1 MAQEL
6 DCIIRTGSFT
16 FHFGREALGSGKDGV
31 FLVYEPSSSSR
42 LPASTHS
49 PQQEMGEPQQELQTD
64 LEKVRKEKWNYEQI
78 ADFVRKLGF
87 MDKQKGDQNIKHF
100 LHLSQVSYSYHTY
113 LSQLIIIQ
121 TPVSLYRGTHDSLLH
136 ISRNVGTITTQ
147 LAMENYY
154 SHACVRM
161 FLLSSVPL

>member
-31 FLVYEPSSSSR
+31 FLVYEPSSSTH
-42 LPASTHS
+42 LPAPTHS
-49 PQQEMGEPQQELQTD
+49 PQQEMGEPHQELQTD
-64 LEKVRKEKWNYEQI
+64 LEKVRKERWNYEQI

-100 LHLSQVSYSYHTY
+100 LYLSQVSYIAITCTY
-113 LSQLIIIQ
+113 LSQLLNTSIDIHGCIEEHMILK
-121 TPVSLYRGTHDSLLH
+121 VLLH
-136 ISRNVGTITTQ
+136 IQKCGYHNHT
-147 LAMENYY
+147 AMEKY
-154 SHACVRM
+154 
-161 FLLSSVPL
+161 